1 MFKMTNDVCT
11 LFFFFVHESCIS
23 NMFSSVSTLA
33 PPYLNFNLQPRV
45 VSEIIYIYFITIL
58 YIFNEFIIFD
68 LHVDT
73 CILVYL
79 KNT

>member
-1 MFKMTNDVCT
+1 MFTMTNDVCT
-11 LFFFFVHESCIS
+11 LFFFLYMNHVLAICFSVYPHKLLLTLTLTS
-23 NMFSSVSTLA
+23 NLELLVKL
-33 PPYLNFNLQPRV
+33 
-45 VSEIIYIYFITIL
+45 YIYFITIL